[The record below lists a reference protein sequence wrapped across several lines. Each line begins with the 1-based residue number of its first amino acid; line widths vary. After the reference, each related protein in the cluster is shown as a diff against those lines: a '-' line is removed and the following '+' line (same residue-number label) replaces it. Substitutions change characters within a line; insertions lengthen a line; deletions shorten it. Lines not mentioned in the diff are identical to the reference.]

1 MCSLTIECVLSLHEC
16 RDASGSLGL
25 ELFFAALAVLALAP
39 LAAVGA
45 DGGAPAVLALLVCSG
60 PDIKGDRGGGDS
72 IQYCM
77 CFLVLH
83 VLLTFCFTAH
93 S

>member
-1 MCSLTIECVLSLHEC
+1 MLA
-16 RDASGSLGL
+16 DAR
-25 ELFFAALAVLALAP
+25 APAVLAGAP
-39 LAAVGA
+39 SAVMRA
-45 DGGAPAVLALLVCSG
+45 DARTPAVLALLVCSG

>member
-1 MCSLTIECVLSLHEC
+1 MPPVRASRDPASL
-16 RDASGSLGL
+16 
-25 ELFFAALAVLALAP
+25 LALFALPAHSAMSAHAFAP
-39 LAAVGA
+39 TV
-45 DGGAPAVLALLVCSG
+45 PALPVCSG
-60 PDIKGDRGGGDS
+60 LDIKGDRGGGDS

>member
-1 MCSLTIECVLSLHEC
+1 MLA
-16 RDASGSLGL
+16 DAR
-25 ELFFAALAVLALAP
+25 
-39 LAAVGA
+39 
-45 DGGAPAVLALLVCSG
+45 APAVLALLVCSG